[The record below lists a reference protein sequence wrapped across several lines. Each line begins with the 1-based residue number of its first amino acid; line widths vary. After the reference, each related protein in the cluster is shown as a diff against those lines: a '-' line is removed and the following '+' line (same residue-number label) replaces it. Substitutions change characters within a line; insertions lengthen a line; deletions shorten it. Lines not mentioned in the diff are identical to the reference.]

1 MALACDLGDRGVRGA
16 VMMHSVYSR
25 VVGTWI
31 LGCAIIAIPA
41 LQDPYICAQVP
52 PPKKAPD
59 YSGYV
64 TVGEVVGEVVKA
76 DDKQVTIQV
85 TWYVPQVSGGGGA
98 RRPPIGRGG
107 IYRNPYAPNNNRPR
121 NPPRVNYKEQKHE
134 YDFRMVPESLIRIKT
149 LPPKYDENGKRVA
162 YTSKDLDELRGP
174 PGAPGYAASLYEL
187 APGTIVEV
195 VAMRDRK
202 VPAAKV
208 TEDDLCV
215 KYVII
220 LGSNRLTP
228 NLPPEKETKKEKKRK
243 EKD

>member
-1 MALACDLGDRGVRGA
+1 MMNSKYRRLA
-16 VMMHSVYSR
+16 
-25 VVGTWI
+25 GTWI
-31 LGCAIIAIPA
+31 LGILIAALTTLLDPCAH
-41 LQDPYICAQVP
+41 AQVP

-85 TWYVPQVSGGGGA
+85 TWYVPQVKGGGRV

-107 IYRNPYAPNNNRPR
+107 NYRNPFAPNNNRPR
-121 NPPRVNYKEQKHE
+121 NPPRVTFKEQKHE
-134 YDFRMVPESLIRIKT
+134 YDLRMVPESLIRFKT
-149 LPPKYDENGKRVA
+149 LPPKYDENSKRVP
-162 YTSKDLDELRGP
+162 YTSKELDELRAP
-174 PGAPGYAASLYEL
+174 PGVPGYAASLSDL
-187 APGTIVEV
+187 VPGTTVEV

-202 VPAAKV
+202 IPAAKV

-215 KYVII
+215 KYIVI

-228 NLPPEKETKKEKKRK
+228 NLSPDKEPKTEKKK
-243 EKD
+243 KAKN

>member
-1 MALACDLGDRGVRGA
+1 MRAS
-16 VMMHSVYSR
+16 MHSR
-25 VVGTWI
+25 VVGTWV
-31 LGCAIIAIPA
+31 LGGAIVTLAA
-41 LQDPYICAQVP
+41 LRDPSVHAQVP

-85 TWYVPQVSGGGGA
+85 TWYVPQVRGGGGV

-107 IYRNPYAPNNNRPR
+107 NYRNPFAPNNNRPR
-121 NPPRVNYKEQKHE
+121 TPPRVTLKEQKHD
-134 YDFRMVPESLIRIKT
+134 YDFRMVPESLIRFKS
-149 LPPKYDENGKRVA
+149 LPPKYDENGKRVS
-162 YTSKDLDELRGP
+162 YSSKELDELRAP
-174 PGAPGYAASLYEL
+174 PGAPGYAASLFDL

-202 VPAAKV
+202 IPAAKV

-215 KYVII
+215 KYIII

-228 NLPPEKETKKEKKRK
+228 NLPPEKETKAEKKNK
-243 EKD
+243 AKN